1 MATYTVE
8 LRRVNSGETR
18 VATVEAE
25 GKGEAIAKA
34 AKKFLGT
41 VKIGLVEHFPGGDT
55 SHVQFSYGRAGNL
68 TGKYV
73 AHTTK
78 ED

>member
-8 LRRVNSGETR
+8 LRRVNSDITR
-18 VATVEAE
+18 TATVVAE

-34 AKKFLGT
+34 GKKFLGA
-41 VKIGLVEHFPGGDT
+41 VKIGLIEHFAGGGT
-55 SHVQFSYGRAGNL
+55 SHVQFTYGRAGNL
-68 TGKYV
+68 TGKYI

-78 ED
+78 EG